1 MQVANKIVLAGV
13 ATWSFIIISMDLIY
27 GIPYE
32 DPVTGSIFSVSA
44 VALAT
49 RGFAIDEAGRS
60 MVAMVPSICSGHTPD
75 TNSHLQL
82 LLWVE

>member
-13 ATWSFIIISMDLIY
+13 ATWSFSMDLIY

-32 DPVTGSIFSVSA
+32 DPVTGSIFSVGA